1 MFLILCTRSRGTC
14 QISRKFSMSNINIPK
29 MRMCFR
35 MQMDGLRVR
44 VRLSRCFWK
53 TPALWEGGSTAIA
66 GKSGGN
72 VIIETTATLYSER
85 ASCLPESKRPYFYGV

>member
-14 QISRKFSMSNINIPK
+14 QISHKFSMSNINIPK

-44 VRLSRCFWK
+44 VRL
-53 TPALWEGGSTAIA
+53 T
-66 GKSGGN
+66 
-72 VIIETTATLYSER
+72 
-85 ASCLPESKRPYFYGV
+85 